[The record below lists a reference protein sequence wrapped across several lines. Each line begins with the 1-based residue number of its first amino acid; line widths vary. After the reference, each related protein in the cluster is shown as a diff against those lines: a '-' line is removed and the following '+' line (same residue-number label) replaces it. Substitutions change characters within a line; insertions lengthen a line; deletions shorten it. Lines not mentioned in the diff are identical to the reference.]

1 MATLPGRCVNV
12 MYCSLGAAGTVVRV
26 PADGPFV
33 CPYCGKVMV
42 SPSTRR
48 PMRQQLFAWFGA
60 VVLIVMLAAFVG
72 GVLLG
77 GGWIWPLATGV
88 AVMSTGAL
96 AGHHGSRAAPASP
109 PPSPQSPSRPDGAHD
124 STDGSDSD
132 PPRR

>member
-42 SPSTRR
+42 APSARR
-48 PMRQQLFAWFGA
+48 PMRHRLFAWFGA
-60 VVLIVMLAAFVG
+60 AVLIVMLAAFVG

-96 AGHHGSRAAPASP
+96 AGHQAPRTAPQYS
-109 PPSPQSPSRPDGAHD
+109 PPSPQPAPRPDGTHD
-124 STDGSDSD
+124 RPDGNESA